1 MKENKQ
7 FSNRDIL
14 ILGFIIMFL
23 NSLFIKAI
31 MINFTINLIAIGLII
46 FTIIKIIKEKS
57 RKKKNKP
64 IKTSQANTN
73 NKIRGFIS
81 KIQKITLPISILL
94 SMIIF
99 ALTFLTIQY
108 LKQESIERQLEIKNK
123 LSISEEKKE
132 CLEIANNEE
141 HWSNYHSYYY
151 DIDKNVCVVKYEN
164 KDWEENHEKLLEL
177 KDILIQKLKSEEIT
191 IEEAKEQVE
200 TFRLKSNFSKQ
211 TEDEGQLFTKE
222 F

>member
-1 MKENKQ
+1 MNNKNKL
-7 FSNRDIL
+7 SLPVVILIASL
-14 ILGFIIMFL
+14 ILGGFYYA
-23 NSLFIKAI
+23 S
-31 MINFTINLIAIGLII
+31 
-46 FTIIKIIKEKS
+46 EK
-57 RKKKNKP
+57 N
-64 IKTSQANTN
+64 
-73 NKIRGFIS
+73 
-81 KIQKITLPISILL
+81 
-94 SMIIF
+94 
-99 ALTFLTIQY
+99 
-108 LKQESIERQLEIKNK
+108 KQESIERQLEIKNK